1 MEFALR
7 NAVVVAGRRLESQGL
22 ITAAEG
28 NVSVR
33 LGGGSLL
40 ITPAGT
46 RKGEL
51 RPPQL
56 VVLDGA
62 GRAAGGTP
70 SSEWRLHR
78 VVYDLR
84 PEASAVCH
92 AHAPWATAF
101 AVAGRALD
109 GTRLTETAAV
119 LPKVPVTRRAE
130 PGTADLAA
138 SVAELVPQYDAILL
152 ANHGVLTV
160 GPDLETACRLL
171 ETVERL
177 AQVTLLAAMAE
188 SLPPSG
194 GGSQL
199 PW

>member
-1 MEFALR
+1 VEFALR
-7 NAVVVAGRRLESQGL
+7 NAVVAAGRRLENQGL

-28 NVSVR
+28 NLSVR

-46 RKGEL
+46 RKGDL

-56 VVLDGA
+56 VVVDAA
-62 GRAAGGTP
+62 GRAHGGVP

-78 VVYDLR
+78 AVYDAR
-84 PEASAVCH
+84 PDAGAVCH

-109 GTRLTETAAV
+109 GSRLTETAAA
-119 LPKVPVTRRAE
+119 LPRVPVTRRTV
-130 PGTADLAA
+130 PGTADLAD
-138 SVAELVPQYDAILL
+138 SVVELLPDHDAVLL
-152 ANHGVLTV
+152 ANHGVVAV
-160 GPDLETACRLL
+160 GDDLEAACRLL

-194 GGSQL
+194 GAQP

>member
-7 NAVVVAGRRLESQGL
+7 NAVVAAGRRLENQGL

-28 NVSVR
+28 NLSVR
-33 LGGGSLL
+33 LDGGAFL

-56 VVLDGA
+56 VVVDAA
-62 GRAAGGTP
+62 GRAHGGRP

-78 VVYDLR
+78 AVYDAR
-84 PEASAVCH
+84 PDAEAVCH
-92 AHAPWATAF
+92 AHAPWATAY

-109 GTRLTETAAV
+109 GTRLTETAET
-119 LPKVPVTRRAE
+119 LPRVPVTRSAA
-130 PGTADLAA
+130 PGTADLAD
-138 SVAELVPQYDAILL
+138 SVVEMLPGHDALLL
-152 ANHGVLTV
+152 ANHGVVAL
-160 GPDLETACRLL
+160 GPDLEAACRLL

-177 AQVTLLAAMAE
+177 AQISLLAAMAD
-188 SLPPSG
+188 SLPPE
-194 GGSQL
+194 GGSQS

>member
-7 NAVVVAGRRLESQGL
+7 NAVVAAGRRLESQGL
-22 ITAAEG
+22 IIAAEG

-33 LGGGSLL
+33 LGGASFLV
-40 ITPAGT
+40 TPAGT
-46 RKGEL
+46 RKGDL
-51 RPPQL
+51 RPPDL
-56 VVLDGA
+56 VVMDGA
-62 GRAAGGTP
+62 GRASGGTP

-78 VVYDLR
+78 TIYDAR
-84 PEASAVCH
+84 PDVGAVCH

-109 GTRLTETAAV
+109 GTRLTETAAE
-119 LPKVPVTRRAE
+119 LPRVPVTRPAQ

-138 SVAELVPQYDAILL
+138 SVAELLPEYDAMLL
-152 ANHGVLTV
+152 ASHGVIAV
-160 GPDLETACRLL
+160 GTDLEAACRLL

-188 SLPPSG
+188 GLPPV